1 MPRDLPSF
9 QGFECLIMNA
19 LSLDENRIIV
29 EKSEEGFIRFLKDCG
44 FTPIPVA
51 YRNCYKHGGS
61 VHCSTLDV
69 RRRGELQ
76 SYFA

>member
-1 MPRDLPSF
+1 
-9 QGFECLIMNA
+9 MNT
-19 LSLDENRIIV
+19 LSLDEKRIVV
-29 EKSEEGFIRFLKDCG
+29 EKQEEPFIRFLEDWG
-44 FTPIPVA
+44 FQPIPVA

-61 VHCSTLDV
+61 FHCSTLDV